1 MIDDVWL
8 AVGAVSEFCVQV
20 LQMSSDLSSD
30 APNKEHA
37 DPLWL
42 HDGRCQVTVVKKYPS
57 PPKKN
62 VTYQG
67 LMILN
72 DGKMPQIQI
81 ITYKHLLI
89 FLNKQPQ
96 PIFLIWMVYHR
107 KLGMEDDEEEEEAF
121 MEEDDEEG
129 GGSDTDGEGAKEKS
143 LTDQKLIEERTA
155 MLIAYFFF
163 SMVWSVGATLDANS
177 RAKFDEFFKGLCDMD
192 GTTAK
197 YPRLVSLLDL
207 FSN

>member
-1 MIDDVWL
+1 
-8 AVGAVSEFCVQV
+8 
-20 LQMSSDLSSD
+20 
-30 APNKEHA
+30 
-37 DPLWL
+37 
-42 HDGRCQVTVVKKYPS
+42 
-57 PPKKN
+57 
-62 VTYQG
+62 
-67 LMILN
+67 
-72 DGKMPQIQI
+72 
-81 ITYKHLLI
+81 
-89 FLNKQPQ
+89 
-96 PIFLIWMVYHR
+96 
-107 KLGMEDDEEEEEAF
+107 MEDDEEEEEAF

-197 YPRLVSLLDL
+197 YPRLLSLMVYSVINENFDVQKKL
-207 FSN
+207 FSVWFLIIG

>member
-1 MIDDVWL
+1 
-8 AVGAVSEFCVQV
+8 
-20 LQMSSDLSSD
+20 
-30 APNKEHA
+30 
-37 DPLWL
+37 
-42 HDGRCQVTVVKKYPS
+42 
-57 PPKKN
+57 
-62 VTYQG
+62 
-67 LMILN
+67 
-72 DGKMPQIQI
+72 
-81 ITYKHLLI
+81 
-89 FLNKQPQ
+89 
-96 PIFLIWMVYHR
+96 MVYHR

-129 GGSDTDGEGAKEKS
+129 GGSDTDGEGTKEKS

-207 FSN
+207 FSNL

>member
-57 PPKKN
+57 PPKKKCHISRSYDIERWQDATN
-62 VTYQG
+62 T
-67 LMILN
+67 
-72 DGKMPQIQI
+72 

>member
-30 APNKEHA
+30 APYKEHA

-42 HDGRCQVTVVKKYPS
+42 HDGRCQVTVVKKYP
-57 PPKKN
+57 PLPKK
-62 VTYQG
+62 
-67 LMILN
+67 
-72 DGKMPQIQI
+72 KMSHIKVLWYWKMARCCK
-81 ITYKHLLI
+81 YKYLQNLLI
-89 FLNKQPQ
+89 FLNKQFQ
-96 PIFLIWMVYHR
+96 QKFLIWMVYHR